1 MVGWCYYDEQVCG
14 GQWREANRLM
24 WMADTATWSHT
35 MPNPKL
41 PLRALSAS
49 VTLLQLGCVLMS
61 VAQDT
66 NEDHMS
72 ACGLALT

>member
-1 MVGWCYYDEQVCG
+1 
-14 GQWREANRLM
+14 M
-24 WMADTATWSHT
+24 WMADTATWSHA
-35 MPNPKL
+35 MPHPKL
-41 PLRALSAS
+41 PLRALWSAS

-61 VAQDT
+61 VAHDT

>member
-1 MVGWCYYDEQVCG
+1 
-14 GQWREANRLM
+14 M
-24 WMADTATWSHT
+24 WMADTATWSHA

-49 VTLLQLGCVLMS
+49 VILLQLGCVLMS
-61 VAQDT
+61 VAHDT